1 MVSSGHMPSSG
12 IVITYGSS
20 IPSFLRNVHT
30 LLHSGCISLHSHQQ
44 CKRVSFCPHPLQ
56 NLLFVDLLMMT
67 ILTSVRWYLI
77 AVLICISLIISNVE
91 HLFLF
96 INHLYVFFWR
106 NVCLGLPSPFGLGCL
121 FFLALS
127 CLYILE
133 INASSVVPFAII
145 FSQSEGLSFHL
156 VFAFY
161 NSVIHVSASDYLLL
175 LPISYSKPSVQMRN
189 FKERTTWL

>member
-1 MVSSGHMPSSG
+1 MQ
-12 IVITYGSS
+12 GSS
-20 IPSFLRNVHT
+20 LS
-30 LLHSGCISLHSHQQ
+30 
-44 CKRVSFCPHPLQ
+44 PHHFQ
-56 NLLFVDLLMMT
+56 HLLFADFLMLS

-145 FSQSEGLSFHL
+145 FSHSEGLSFHL